1 MYMSWYVGLL
11 WFGYEMPLK
20 KAPVLEK
27 IDPILEKWLDPK
39 NPEPINAFTSC
50 WLCNLMAVL
59 ENRGSREVGPG

>member
-1 MYMSWYVGLL
+1 
-11 WFGYEMPLK
+11 MPLK

-50 WLCNLMAVL
+50 WLCNLMVVL
-59 ENRGSREVGPG
+59 ESRGSWEVGPG